1 MGEQHRR
8 RFDDVA
14 DSDFGDRA
22 FSCAERCEFC
32 AGAGAHGGLWF
43 QYWGVSTLVGTP
55 PNALLAGFMLE
66 NYGVT
71 IGFLGWMILAFPP
84 ALVLLGISW
93 LVLTKLAFR
102 IKGNAF

>member
-1 MGEQHRR
+1 M
-8 RFDDVA
+8 VPV
-14 DSDFGDRA
+14 
-22 FSCAERCEFC
+22 
-32 AGAGAHGGLWF
+32 L
-43 QYWGVSTLVGTP
+43 GVSTLVGTP

-102 IKGNAF
+102 IKGNAFEDAGDLLITEAGSLGPMNVGEFGVTVVF